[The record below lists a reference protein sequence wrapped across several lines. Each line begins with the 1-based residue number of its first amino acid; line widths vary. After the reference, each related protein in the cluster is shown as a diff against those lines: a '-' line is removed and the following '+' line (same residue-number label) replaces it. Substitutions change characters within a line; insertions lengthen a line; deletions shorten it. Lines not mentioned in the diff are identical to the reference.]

1 MMGDWSFVGLARM
14 FISLMAKSLL
24 EQEGSSCMISSIMIG
39 PVRGTLSSFPP
50 LEQPLGFDSFLECFI
65 VMRWNRNF
73 LLANFLCF
81 SSTLE
86 ILSQIEPGC

>member
-1 MMGDWSFVGLARM
+1 
-14 FISLMAKSLL
+14 
-24 EQEGSSCMISSIMIG
+24 
-39 PVRGTLSSFPP
+39 
-50 LEQPLGFDSFLECFI
+50 LGFDSFLECFI

-73 LLANFLCF
+73 LLANFLYF

>member
-1 MMGDWSFVGLARM
+1 L
-14 FISLMAKSLL
+14 
-24 EQEGSSCMISSIMIG
+24 
-39 PVRGTLSSFPP
+39 P
-50 LEQPLGFDSFLECFI
+50 LEQPLGFDSFLKRFI

-73 LLANFLCF
+73 LLANFLYF